1 MVRRGY
7 AKLMNDFYINGK
19 IKQLRATCPSA
30 VGAFVLAIAWCSDNL
45 TDGRISDRDLRY
57 VLGVTDEEIDALCGV
72 DLLEPDGNE
81 GYVIHEYTQ
90 HNNPKS
96 KVRKKRAYDNRY
108 YAEKRTG
115 NPKKEEIQSTDS
127 DFQLTENEVQSTE
140 SDFQST
146 EDEVQSVK
154 SVCNRTKHKNQN
166 TRTNT
171 YTPYSPPEGGASDD
185 EPEYRQPS
193 SEPTL
198 QFDQLMAIYPNHD
211 NPDDGLRELKRV
223 LHRKS
228 PHTSFAALLAGAQI
242 LANEHRDP
250 RYVPTLGN
258 WLRKGGWKNKPRPRT
273 PASSGPVPSRSQLN
287 QDANAALIA
296 RYAQEEAR
304 QPQGARKEIGS

>member
-146 EDEVQSVK
+146 EDEVQLVK

-171 YTPYSPPEGGASDD
+171 YTPYSPPEGGGSDD

-258 WLRKGGWKNKPRPRT
+258 WLRKGGWKNKPRPRA

-296 RYAQEEAR
+296 RYAQEEA
-304 QPQGARKEIGS
+304 QQAQEARKEIGS

>member
-30 VGAFVLAIAWCSDNL
+30 VGAFVFAIAWCSDNL
-45 TDGRISDRDLRY
+45 TDGRISDRNLRY

-96 KVRKKRAYDNRY
+96 KVEKKRTYNNKY
-108 YAEKRTG
+108 YA
-115 NPKKEEIQSTDS
+115 KERSVKTRKEDFQSTESDIQS
-127 DFQLTENEVQSTE
+127 TENEVQSTE
-140 SDFQST
+140 
-146 EDEVQSVK
+146 

-171 YTPYSPPEGGASDD
+171 YTPYNPPEGGVSDI
-185 EPEYRQPS
+185 EPESRQPS
-193 SEPTL
+193 TDPIPE
-198 QFDQLMAIYPNHD
+198 FDQLMAVYPNHD
-211 NPDDGLRELKRV
+211 NPDDGLRELRRV

-228 PHTSFAALLAGAQI
+228 PHTSFVALLQGAQL
-242 LANEHRDP
+242 LAAEKRDP

-258 WLRKGGWKNKPRPRT
+258 WLRKGGWKNKPKPRA
-273 PASSGPVPSRSQLN
+273 PASSPGMSKSQQNLLHN
-287 QDANAALIA
+287 QQVVERII
-296 RYAQEEAR
+296 AQERAGTMQDTGRRELTT
-304 QPQGARKEIGS
+304 

>member
-30 VGAFVLAIAWCSDNL
+30 VGAFVFAIAWCSDNL
-45 TDGRISDRDLRY
+45 TDGRISDRNLRY

-96 KVRKKRAYDNRY
+96 KVEKKRTYNNKY
-108 YAEKRTG
+108 YA
-115 NPKKEEIQSTDS
+115 KERSVKTRKEDFQSTESDIQS
-127 DFQLTENEVQSTE
+127 TENEVQSTE
-140 SDFQST
+140 
-146 EDEVQSVK
+146 

-171 YTPYSPPEGGASDD
+171 YTPYNPPEGGVSDI
-185 EPEYRQPS
+185 EPESRQPS
-193 SEPTL
+193 TDSIPE
-198 QFDQLMAIYPNHD
+198 FDQLMAVYPNHD

-228 PHTSFAALLAGAQI
+228 PHTSFVALLQGAQL
-242 LANEHRDP
+242 LAAEKRDP

-258 WLRKGGWKNKPRPRT
+258 WLRKGGWKNKPKPRA
-273 PASSGPVPSRSQLN
+273 PASSGMNRAQQNEQAQKAQTLAYSQR
-287 QDANAALIA
+287 A
-296 RYAQEEAR
+296 EEALKR
-304 QPQGARKEIGS
+304 EQELTGRKELTA

>member
-81 GYVIHEYTQ
+81 GYAIHEYTQ
-90 HNNPKS
+90 HNNTKS
-96 KVRKKRAYDNRY
+96 KVRKKRAYDSKY
-108 YAEKRTG
+108 YAEKRTDK
-115 NPKKEEIQSTDS
+115 PKKEEIQSAEP
-127 DFQLTENEVQSTE
+127 DFQLTEKEVQSTE
-140 SDFQST
+140 N
-146 EDEVQSVK
+146 EIQSVK

-171 YTPYSPPEGGASDD
+171 YTPYSPPEGGVSDD

-242 LANEHRDP
+242 LANERRDP

-258 WLRKGGWKNKPRPRT
+258 WLRKGGWKNKPKPRAS
-273 PASSGPVPSRSQLN
+273 ASSGPVPSRSQLN

-304 QPQGARKEIGS
+304 QPQENRKEIGS

>member
-96 KVRKKRAYDNRY
+96 KVEKKRTYNNKY
-108 YAEKRTG
+108 YA
-115 NPKKEEIQSTDS
+115 KERSVKTRKEDFQSTESDIQS
-127 DFQLTENEVQSTE
+127 TENEVQSTE
-140 SDFQST
+140 
-146 EDEVQSVK
+146 

-198 QFDQLMAIYPNHD
+198 QFEQLMAIYPNHD

-250 RYVPTLGN
+250 HYVPTLGN
-258 WLRKGGWKNKPRPRT
+258 WLRKGGWKNKPKPR
-273 PASSGPVPSRSQLN
+273 ASAASGMSKSQQNLDHN
-287 QDANAALIA
+287 RQVVEEI
-296 RYAQEEAR
+296 AQEQAATR
-304 QPQGARKEIGS
+304 QPQARKELTA